1 MTRPRG
7 SRIGRKLV
15 VGVLVAGLVP
25 LVLGLGLLGWRSS
38 HEADERAQL
47 TAREEANAGAS
58 ALSRLLH
65 DLRFQLLLAADNRA
79 YSQWYSDQRQQ
90 DELRPVIESS
100 LVLLYQLQPGLID
113 EACFIDAAGPE
124 QARMVQ
130 GQPAPLA
137 DLSPDES
144 MNPFFGPTFQ
154 QDLGQVYQQG
164 PYVSMDSGR
173 WVIPTSTP
181 IEVDGAKVAILH
193 FEVSFE
199 GMREMLHETLGHDVE
214 FRVLDADGNVL
225 MDGSNPA
232 EIVDAPFQPAGAW
245 PAGSKVSS
253 MQLTDAQG
261 DIADWRVEVAVAP
274 ASLLA
279 STHLVAL
286 MLLCLLAGTLLVVGA
301 ILFARRIV
309 RPLERTAW
317 AAKGL
322 ADGDLTRRANLARD
336 DEVGNVGAELDAAA
350 ARIGVAMS
358 GIAQNADRLSE
369 AASDLSRANA
379 AMAEVAARSAETSA
393 AASGE
398 AASVSEH
405 VSTVVERSDRLGASA
420 EAVAGSAGDALR
432 VAAEAVSAIGDA
444 ALVTQRLNES
454 SNEIGAVVTLIE
466 SIAEQT
472 HLLALN
478 ATIEAARAGDL
489 GKGFAVVAGEVKA
502 LALETREGLEQIRER
517 IDAIRTDAAESQ
529 QANERAA
536 VTVSQIEARQREI
549 SDAIEDQVRIV
560 HEMRQALSQA
570 SERTGSI
577 TDHLG
582 TVSAAA
588 SEATLEAD
596 LVRSSAEQLE
606 AMAVALRTLIGHF
619 HFEREAA
626 GAPSDRH
633 AAPPEGP
640 APRERAYAGSV
651 AD

>member
-1 MTRPRG
+1 
-7 SRIGRKLV
+7 
-15 VGVLVAGLVP
+15 
-25 LVLGLGLLGWRSS
+25 
-38 HEADERAQL
+38 
-47 TAREEANAGAS
+47 
-58 ALSRLLH
+58 
-65 DLRFQLLLAADNRA
+65 
-79 YSQWYSDQRQQ
+79 
-90 DELRPVIESS
+90 
-100 LVLLYQLQPGLID
+100 
-113 EACFIDAAGPE
+113 
-124 QARMVQ
+124 
-130 GQPAPLA
+130 
-137 DLSPDES
+137 
-144 MNPFFGPTFQ
+144 
-154 QDLGQVYQQG
+154 
-164 PYVSMDSGR
+164 
-173 WVIPTSTP
+173 
-181 IEVDGAKVAILH
+181 
-193 FEVSFE
+193 
-199 GMREMLHETLGHDVE
+199 
-214 FRVLDADGNVL
+214 
-225 MDGSNPA
+225 
-232 EIVDAPFQPAGAW
+232 
-245 PAGSKVSS
+245 
-253 MQLTDAQG
+253 
-261 DIADWRVEVAVAP
+261 
-274 ASLLA
+274 LLA
-279 STHLVAL
+279 SAHLLGLIV
-286 MLLCLLAGTLLVVGA
+286 LCLLAGTLLVVGA

-322 ADGDLTRRANLARD
+322 AEGDLTRRADLDRD

-350 ARIGVAMS
+350 TRIGAAMS

-393 AASGE
+393 VASGE

-405 VSTVVERSDRLGASA
+405 VSTVVERSDRLGQSA

-432 VAAEAVSAIGDA
+432 VAGEAVSAIGDA

-517 IDAIRTDAAESQ
+517 IEAIRTDAAESQ